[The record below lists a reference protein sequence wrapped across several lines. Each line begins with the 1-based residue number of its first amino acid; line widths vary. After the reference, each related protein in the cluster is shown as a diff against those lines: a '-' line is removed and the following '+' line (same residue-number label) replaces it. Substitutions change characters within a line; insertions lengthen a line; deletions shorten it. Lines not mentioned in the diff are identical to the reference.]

1 MSRWR
6 LLLLQ
11 TLFAAT
17 AALAVELDDGMRG
30 SELDSAVALPN
41 HNIFQAYLDNAGEVL
56 PLSQGVSVLV
66 AEFCY
71 NSFCESSPEY
81 NSKVFFGSPRLH
93 SFYWDGLDYPDYGY
107 YGIYGYYGYYS
118 YYSYSIEVQSLVP
131 VPCPCP
137 KNIVIPPLCGPD
149 GVRYDNECG
158 AACRGVPAS
167 ELVQLDDPNAQSCPT
182 PEPCPCLALWAPQC
196 GPDGEFYSNPS
207 CASGC
212 SGVAEDALRPW
223 NEDYGFP
230 QGQCLLPEDDWSQ
243 PRQPGLKDVG
253 LQSRPWR
260 LKDEPWLQPGKTYTL
275 GLRVRAGAGAGLPMG
290 VEVKG
295 ASKVRRKKP
304 WRPVKKCLRKCKT
317 SSGAPVCTK
326 GGQVWTDCNHFCAR
340 PDEVIADLECWKAAE
355 VLAEAEFPVAAESAL
370 RRVEFTVPA
379 DAPRKRY
386 EVKVFAYTG
395 LDWGFR
401 DPGTDVGYRT
411 IDLDLAVVC
420 PNDDQPCLD
429 ALQAAFCNSIGSKK
443 ECNGRGADG
452 RKLCKWDSEGGLC
465 EARRKVRFPNSEPP
479 CPCCPGSATKCVRP
493 PTTGVNGP

>member
-1 MSRWR
+1 MSRWL

-17 AALAVELDDGMRG
+17 AALAVELDEGMLGFELG
-30 SELDSAVALPN
+30 SALYSAVVPWQVAG
-41 HNIFQAYLDNAGEVL
+41 FQAYLDNAGEVL

-66 AEFCY
+66 AESY
-71 NSFCESSPEY
+71 PEQ
-81 NSKVFFGSPRLH
+81 
-93 SFYWDGLDYPDYGY
+93 
-107 YGIYGYYGYYS
+107 
-118 YYSYSIEVQSLVP
+118 YSIEVQSLVP
-131 VPCPCP
+131 VPCICP

-167 ELVQLDDPNAQSCPT
+167 ELVQLDDPSAQSCPT

-196 GPDGEFYSNPS
+196 GPDGSFYPNAN

-223 NEDYGFP
+223 NGDYGLP
-230 QGQCLLPEDDWSQ
+230 EGQCTLPEDDWSPP

-260 LKDEPWLQPGKTYTL
+260 LKDEPWLKPGKTYTL

-295 ASKVRRKKP
+295 ASTVRRKKP

-340 PDEVIADLECWKAAE
+340 SDEVIADLECWKAAE

-370 RRVEFTVPA
+370 RTVEFTVPA

-395 LDWGFR
+395 LDWGLR

-420 PNDDQPCLD
+420 ANDDQPCLD

-452 RKLCKWDSEGGLC
+452 RKLCKWRSASGSC
-465 EARRKVRFPNSEPP
+465 AARRKVSFPNSEPP

>member
-1 MSRWR
+1 MSRWL

-17 AALAVELDDGMRG
+17 AALAVELDDGMLG
-30 SELDSAVALPN
+30 FELGPCPIPACDLYCTHCLALYAAVVPL
-41 HNIFQAYLDNAGEVL
+41 QAYRDNAGEVL

-66 AEFCY
+66 AESY
-71 NSFCESSPEY
+71 PEQ
-81 NSKVFFGSPRLH
+81 
-93 SFYWDGLDYPDYGY
+93 
-107 YGIYGYYGYYS
+107 
-118 YYSYSIEVQSLVP
+118 YSIEVQSLVP
-131 VPCPCP
+131 VPCICP
-137 KNIVIPPLCGPD
+137 LNIAIPPLCGPD

-196 GPDGEFYSNPS
+196 GPDGSFYPNAN

-223 NEDYGFP
+223 NGDYGLP
-230 QGQCLLPEDDWSQ
+230 EGQCTLPEDAWSQ
-243 PRQPGLKDVG
+243 LRQPGLKDVG

-275 GLRVRAGAGAGLPMG
+275 GLLVRAGYSARTVQHGAGAGLPMG

-304 WRPVKKCLRKCKT
+304 WRPVEKCLRKCKT

-326 GGQVWTDCNHFCAR
+326 GGQVWTDCDHFCAR

-370 RRVEFTVPA
+370 RTVEFTVPA

-420 PNDDQPCLD
+420 PNDQPCLD
-429 ALQAAFCNSIGSKK
+429 ALQAVFCNSIGSKK

-452 RKLCKWDSEGGLC
+452 PKLCKWDSEGGLC
-465 EARRKVRFPNSEPP
+465 EARRTP
-479 CPCCPGSATKCVRP
+479 
-493 PTTGVNGP
+493 